1 MLYVLIQQDI
11 FYFIITECATNSDIF
26 FVLDASGSVR
36 RYTFNSVVKQ
46 FIIDFISNFQVGPND
61 SQVGVI
67 VFSGTAW
74 VEFFLNSYSTRSE
87 VENAVQNMHYPGGG
101 TNTADG
107 LYKLIQEGYTVN
119 HGARLS
125 SDSILRLAVVIT
137 DGVSSDYQRTL
148 EAATAVHRF
157 TPPIIVYA
165 VGVNFEELKAIAS
178 NPNFVATI
186 SSFDSLKDIQEQ
198 QTYYLCNRGMTLKTY
213 YPLFCIALLFLV

>member
-1 MLYVLIQQDI
+1 M
-11 FYFIITECATNSDIF
+11 
-26 FVLDASGSVR
+26 LDASGSVG

-61 SQVGVI
+61 TEVGVI

-87 VENAVQNMHYPGGG
+87 VESAVQNMHYPGGG

-137 DGVSSDYQRTL
+137 DGVSSDYYSTL
-148 EAATAVHRF
+148 GWRLLQLYTVLHR
-157 TPPIIVYA
+157 
-165 VGVNFEELKAIAS
+165 
-178 NPNFVATI
+178 
-186 SSFDSLKDIQEQ
+186 Q
-198 QTYYLCNRGMTLKTY
+198 
-213 YPLFCIALLFLV
+213 

>member
-1 MLYVLIQQDI
+1 M
-11 FYFIITECATNSDIF
+11 
-26 FVLDASGSVR
+26 LDASGSVG

-61 SQVGVI
+61 TQVGVV
-67 VFSGTAW
+67 VFSGSAW

-87 VENAVQNMHYPGGG
+87 VENAVQNMHYPGGS
-101 TNTADG
+101 TNTAYG

-137 DGVSSDYQRTL
+137 DGVSNNYQRTL
-148 EAATAVHRF
+148 EAAAAVHHVK
-157 TPPIIVYA
+157 PPIIVYA
-165 VGVNFEELKAIAS
+165 VGVTGNINFDELKAIAS
-178 NPNFVATI
+178 NQNFVSTI

-198 QTYYLCNRGMTLKTY
+198 QTYDLCNRGMMLKTY
-213 YPLFCIALLFLV
+213 SVLHFFSRYRGKK